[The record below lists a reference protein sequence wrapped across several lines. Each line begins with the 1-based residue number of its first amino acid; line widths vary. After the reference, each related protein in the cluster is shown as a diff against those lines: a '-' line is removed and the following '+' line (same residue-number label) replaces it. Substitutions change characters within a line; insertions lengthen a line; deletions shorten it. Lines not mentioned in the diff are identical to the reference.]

1 MTFFKSEALQFC
13 DCSAFFVDDVF
24 GRKNGYAMKK
34 EATAAAK
41 QEAQPYFD
49 EMSAMGDLA
58 LIKTDTA
65 PSAEQLKNMS
75 VKFNG
80 GA

>member
-1 MTFFKSEALQFC
+1 
-13 DCSAFFVDDVF
+13 
-24 GRKNGYAMKK
+24 MKK

-49 EMSAMGDLA
+49 EMEAVGDLA
-58 LIKTDTA
+58 LVRTETA
-65 PSAEQLKNMS
+65 PTAEQLKNMS